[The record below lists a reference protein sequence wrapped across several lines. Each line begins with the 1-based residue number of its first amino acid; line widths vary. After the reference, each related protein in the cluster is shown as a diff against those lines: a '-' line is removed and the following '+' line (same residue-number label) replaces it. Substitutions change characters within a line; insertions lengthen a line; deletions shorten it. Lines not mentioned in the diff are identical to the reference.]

1 MTDRDL
7 IDQLAAAVAARV
19 QPRVPL
25 DVALWSVEDVANYLN
40 STPKS
45 VCNNIMPVPGFPAA
59 IRLPTKTGGRG
70 HPMFKAAEV
79 IAWAESYQERRV
91 A

>member
-1 MTDRDL
+1 MTSSEL
-7 IDQLAAAVAARV
+7 IDQLAAALASRV
-19 QPRVPL
+19 SRVPL
-25 DVALWSVEDVANYLN
+25 EIALWSVDDVAAYLN

-45 VCNNIMPVPGFPAA
+45 VCNHVLCLPGFPAA

-70 HPMFKAAEV
+70 RPMFKAQEV
-79 IAWAESYQERRV
+79 IQWAESYQERRV